1 MMETVMQ
8 KDIELLLKMQE
19 IDYYIGELE
28 RSKDYIPDMI
38 ENLKKEI
45 DDCFES
51 SKNYSER
58 LTEAKVEMK
67 NLELEVNASKE
78 ALEKYQKQMLAIKTN
93 KEYDALV
100 KEIDEC
106 KENIS
111 SGEDKI
117 LMLMGEIEE
126 LTGKVEEY
134 EGKCEEVK
142 EENTTQLDTLQA
154 QIDSVEE
161 KRKIKEDERKNVQ
174 VRIPK
179 QVMVVYERIRKGR
192 GGMAVVA
199 VKKRACGACFK
210 QLEPQLIQEIKK
222 GDRLITCDSCGRI
235 LVWTGE
241 DE

>member
-1 MMETVMQ
+1 MQ

-28 RSKDYIPDMI
+28 RSKDYIPDII
-38 ENLKKEI
+38 ETLKKEI
-45 DDCFES
+45 DDCYNA

-58 LTEAKVEMK
+58 LTEAKLEQKNIEM
-67 NLELEVNASKE
+67 EVSATKE
-78 ALEKYQKQMLAIKTN
+78 ALEKYQKQMLTIKTN

-100 KEIDEC
+100 KEIDES
-106 KENIS
+106 KETIA

-126 LTGKVEEY
+126 LTAKVEEY
-134 EGKCEEVK
+134 LTKCDDLK
-142 EENTTQLDTLQA
+142 KTNTSQLETLQV
-154 QIDSVEE
+154 QIDSVED
-161 KRKIKEDERKNVQ
+161 KRKIKEDERKNIQ
-174 VRIPK
+174 VRIAK
-179 QVMVVYERIRKGR
+179 NIMIVYERIRRGR
-192 GGMAVVA
+192 GGMAVVS

-210 QLEPQLIQEIKK
+210 KLEPQLVQEIQK

-241 DE
+241 N

>member
-1 MMETVMQ
+1 MQ

-19 IDYYIGELE
+19 IDYFIGELE

-45 DDCFES
+45 DECFES
-51 SKNYSER
+51 SQNYGER
-58 LTEAKVEMK
+58 LTEARKEMK
-67 NLELEVNASKE
+67 NIELEVQSNKD
-78 ALEKYQKQMLAIKTN
+78 ALDKYQQQMLTIKTN

-106 KENIS
+106 KETIS

-126 LTGKVEEY
+126 LENKVQEF
-134 EGKCEEVK
+134 EGKCDDVK
-142 EENTTQLDTLQA
+142 KENNAQLETLQE

-161 KRKIKEDERKNVQ
+161 KRQIKEDERKNLQ
-174 VRIPK
+174 VRIPRN
-179 QVMVVYERIRKGR
+179 VMNVYERIRKGR
-192 GGMAVVA
+192 GGMAVVS

-210 QLEPQLIQEIKK
+210 QLEPKLIQEIKK
-222 GDRLITCDSCGRI
+222 GERLITCDSCGRI

-241 DE
+241 NGD

>member
-1 MMETVMQ
+1 MQ

-38 ENLKKEI
+38 ETLKREI
-45 DDCFES
+45 DDCYDA

-58 LTEAKVEMK
+58 LTEAKLEQKNIEM
-67 NLELEVNASKE
+67 EVHATKD
-78 ALEKYQKQMLAIKTN
+78 ALEKYQKQMLTIKTN

-100 KEIDEC
+100 KEIDES
-106 KENIS
+106 KETIA

-126 LTGKVEEY
+126 LTAKVEEY
-134 EGKCEEVK
+134 ETKCDDLK
-142 EENTTQLDTLQA
+142 KNNTSQLDTLQT

-161 KRKIKEDERKNVQ
+161 KRKIKEDERKNIQ

-179 QVMVVYERIRKGR
+179 NIMVVYERIRRGR
-192 GGMAVVA
+192 GGMAVVS

-210 QLEPQLIQEIKK
+210 QLEPQLVQEIKK
-222 GDRLITCDSCGRI
+222 GERLITCDSCGRI

-241 DE
+241 

>member
-1 MMETVMQ
+1 MR

-38 ENLKKEI
+38 ENLKREI
-45 DDCFES
+45 EECFES
-51 SKNYSER
+51 SKNYAER
-58 LTEAKVEMK
+58 LTEAKLEMK
-67 NLELEVNASKE
+67 NLELEVNATKE
-78 ALEKYQKQMLAIKTN
+78 ALEKYQEHMLTIKTN

-100 KEIDEC
+100 KEIDKS
-106 KENIS
+106 KETIA

-126 LTGKVEEY
+126 LTTKVEEF
-134 EGKCEEVK
+134 EGKCDDVK
-142 EENTTQLDTLQA
+142 KENEAQLEHLQS
-154 QIDSVEE
+154 QVDSVED
-161 KRKIKEDERKNVQ
+161 KRKIKEDERHNVE

-179 QVMVVYERIRKGR
+179 NVMTVYERIRRGR
-192 GGMAVVA
+192 GGMAVVG
-199 VKKRACGACFK
+199 VRKRACGACFK

-241 DE
+241 E